1 MIKYI
6 FLLFSSLFICS
17 LYSQEYFES
26 NTIVKQRI
34 SYEDFELTDPGRN
47 MFQLI
52 GLENN
57 IDARK
62 LFLDAKYRLLIRVAR
77 NQSNRL
83 IVNINTTR
91 VSLDGNINIRDFAVD
106 TLLWPAKFTA
116 TLSIKNGRHIRDEL
130 KVSGQ
135 YLGVCWKLI

>member
-91 VSLDGNINIRDFAVD
+91 VSLDGNINIRDFAID